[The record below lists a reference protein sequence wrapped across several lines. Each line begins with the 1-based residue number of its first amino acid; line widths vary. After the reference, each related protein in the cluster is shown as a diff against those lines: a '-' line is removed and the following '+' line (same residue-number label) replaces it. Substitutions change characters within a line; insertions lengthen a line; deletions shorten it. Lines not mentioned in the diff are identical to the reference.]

1 MSTTTATTPSQPFT
15 DHEGLTVRQQVSR
28 PALDAG
34 VRERIAELHDRGVRT
49 LTLAHFEKTARRVG
63 RPLSWVRDHLIVL
76 EGIGIL
82 RCAIRG
88 TERVWAVVPDSGYL
102 R

>member
-1 MSTTTATTPSQPFT
+1 MSTTTATTPSPPLT

-34 VRERIAELHDRGVRT
+34 VRERIAELHGRGVQSF
-49 LTLAHFEKTARRVG
+49 TLADFEETARCVG
-63 RPLSWVRDHLIVL
+63 RPLSWVGDHLIVL
-76 EGIGIL
+76 EGVGIL
-82 RCAIRG
+82 RGAVRG
-88 TERVWAVVPDSGYL
+88 TDRTWTVVLDSGYL

>member
-1 MSTTTATTPSQPFT
+1 VSTTTATTPTPPLT

-34 VRERIAELHDRGVRT
+34 VRERIAELHDRGVQSFA
-49 LTLAHFEKTARRVG
+49 LTDFEETAGDVG
-63 RPLSWVRDHLIVL
+63 RPLSWVGDHLIVL
-76 EGIGIL
+76 EGVGIL
-82 RCAIRG
+82 RGTVRG
-88 TERVWAVVPDSGYL
+88 TERIWTVVLDSGYL

>member
-1 MSTTTATTPSQPFT
+1 MSTTTATTPSPPLT

-34 VRERIAELHDRGVRT
+34 VRERIAELHAEGVRAI
-49 LTLAHFEKTARRVG
+49 TLAHFEETARRVG
-63 RPLSWVRDHLIVL
+63 RPLSWVGDHLIVL

-82 RCAIRG
+82 RRTVRG
-88 TERVWAVVPDSGYL
+88 TERSWTIVPDSEYL

>member
-1 MSTTTATTPSQPFT
+1 MSTTTATTPSPPLT

-49 LTLAHFEKTARRVG
+49 ITLAHFEETARSVG
-63 RPLSWVRDHLIVL
+63 RPLSWVGDHLIVL
-76 EGIGIL
+76 EGVGIL
-82 RCAIRG
+82 RRAVRG
-88 TERVWAVVPDSGYL
+88 TERAWTIVLDSGYL

>member
-1 MSTTTATTPSQPFT
+1 MSTTTATTPSPPLT

-34 VRERIAELHDRGVRT
+34 VRERIAELRGRGVRT
-49 LTLAHFEKTARRVG
+49 ITLAHFEKTARSVG
-63 RPLSWVRDHLIVL
+63 RPLSWVGDHLIVL
-76 EGIGIL
+76 EGLGVL
-82 RCAIRG
+82 RRAARG
-88 TERVWAVVPDSGYL
+88 TERAWTLAPDSEYL